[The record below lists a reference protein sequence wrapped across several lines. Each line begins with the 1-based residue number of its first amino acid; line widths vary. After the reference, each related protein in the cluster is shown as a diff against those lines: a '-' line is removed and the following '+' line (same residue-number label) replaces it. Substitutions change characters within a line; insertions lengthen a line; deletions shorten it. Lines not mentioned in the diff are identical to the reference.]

1 MTGCRWI
8 CLRDTL
14 GFVRLVPAYLQSV
27 QPLSLDRSFPASS
40 SPEASKAIDRMSQNE
55 PTKSF
60 GAGSKT
66 NPYESKEMSPHTAH
80 GGGTS
85 NAPPLSMPNRIIL
98 SAMMFFQFAIW
109 GSWVIIYYPFLL
121 NRGFTPVQATSITAN
136 MYLGA
141 IISTL
146 FAGYLADRW
155 INSERLMGICHL
167 LGAGL
172 LYLMTQVTS
181 PDQYTQLFII
191 TFVYSLVFNPTL
203 SVINS
208 LTFRNVP
215 DGARDFPWIRVF
227 GTVGWICAGYLID
240 FLFSGSSEGAD
251 GKLIA
256 NTIASTGP
264 LSQAA
269 VVSLLFG
276 IYCLVALPK
285 TPPTGAGKGAFDFL
299 RALAMLKD
307 FNFAVFFFVT
317 LIASIAMGMYF
328 NSAGDY
334 LAKAAKVEKVGMT
347 LAIGQIVE
355 LALLVALPFVLK
367 KFGIKMVLAIGLFSW
382 ALRYFLFAN
391 GGAEGMPLMLAI
403 LGIALHG
410 FCFDF
415 FFAAGFIHVDKTAPK
430 DLRASAQALLGV
442 LVYGL
447 GTWLGTL
454 ACGILNAWYTTPDGT
469 RWYDFWMVPT
479 GVLFATFIA
488 FVLLFRV
495 KPGEDVAA

>member
-1 MTGCRWI
+1 M
-8 CLRDTL
+8 
-14 GFVRLVPAYLQSV
+14 Q
-27 QPLSLDRSFPASS
+27 
-40 SPEASKAIDRMSQNE
+40 
-55 PTKSF
+55 
-60 GAGSKT
+60 
-66 NPYESKEMSPHTAH
+66 H
-80 GGGTS
+80 
-85 NAPPLSMPNRIIL
+85 RIIL

-109 GSWVIIYYPFLL
+109 GSWVIVYYPFLV

-181 PDQYTQLFII
+181 PDQYYTLFAI
-191 TFVYSLVFNPTL
+191 TFAYSLVFNPTL

-215 DGARDFPWIRVF
+215 DGARDFPGLRVL
-227 GTVGWICAGYLID
+227 GTIGWICAGYLID
-240 FLFSGSSEGAD
+240 FLFSGVATGVD
-251 GKLIA
+251 GKEIPR
-256 NTIASTGP
+256 TIATTGP
-264 LSQAA
+264 LMQAA
-269 VVSLLFG
+269 IISAIFG
-276 IYCLVALPK
+276 VYCLTVLPK
-285 TPPTGAGKGAFDFL
+285 TPPSGKASGALDFL

-307 FNFAVFFFVT
+307 FSFAVFFFVT
-317 LIASIAMGMYF
+317 LLASIAMGMYF

-334 LAKAAKVEKVGMT
+334 LAKGAGIQKVGMT

-355 LALLVALPFVLK
+355 LLLLVSLPFFLK
-367 KFGIKMVLAIGLFSW
+367 KYGIKPVLAVGLFCWALRYVMFANGGTAGLPLVLAIG
-382 ALRYFLFAN
+382 
-391 GGAEGMPLMLAI
+391 
-403 LGIALHG
+403 GIALHG

-415 FFAAGFIHVDKTAPK
+415 FFAAGFIHVDKTAPR

-454 ACGILNAWYTTPDGT
+454 ACGVLNSWYTVEGT
-469 RWYDFWMVPT
+469 TNWFNFWMVPA
-479 GVLFATFIA
+479 GVLFVAFLAFIA
-488 FVLLFRV
+488 LFQV
-495 KPGEDVAA
+495 KPEEDSVS

>member
-1 MTGCRWI
+1 
-8 CLRDTL
+8 
-14 GFVRLVPAYLQSV
+14 
-27 QPLSLDRSFPASS
+27 
-40 SPEASKAIDRMSQNE
+40 MSQND
-55 PTKSF
+55 PTPI
-60 GAGSKT
+60 GSDSSG
-66 NPYESKEMSPHTAH
+66 NPYEPKEVNPHAH
-80 GGGTS
+80 GEGGTS

-155 INSERLMGICHL
+155 INSERLMGICHI

-181 PDQYTQLFII
+181 PEQYYQLFAI
-191 TFVYSLVFNPTL
+191 TFIYSLVFNPTL

-215 DGARDFPWIRVF
+215 DGARDFPGLRVL
-227 GTVGWICAGYLID
+227 GTIGWICAGYMID
-240 FLFSGSSEGAD
+240 FLFSGRTEGAD
-251 GKLIA
+251 GQMIA
-256 NTIASTGP
+256 NTIATTGP
-264 LSQAA
+264 LTQAA
-269 VVSLLFG
+269 VLSLFFG
-276 IYCLVALPK
+276 CYCLLVLPK

-355 LALLVALPFVLK
+355 LLFLVSLPIFLK
-367 KFGIKMVLAIGLFSW
+367 KFGIKTVLAIGLFSW

-391 GGAEGMPLMLAI
+391 GGHEGVPLMLAI

-410 FCFDF
+410 LCFDF
-415 FFAAGFIHVDKTAPK
+415 FFAAGFIHVDKTAPR

-454 ACGILNAWYTTPDGT
+454 ACGVLNSWYTTEDGT
-469 RWYDFWMVPT
+469 RWYEFWMVPT
-479 GVLFATFIA
+479 GVIFITFLA
-488 FVLLFRV
+488 FITLFRV
-495 KPGEDVAA
+495 KPIQETAS